1 MISYF
6 GHAPSNEDIANV
18 ANYVTCQFG
27 AKLSAVMAWAAALSS
42 SQRASLPHAMTAE
55 RNREASSE
63 LPPAPSEEVR

>member
-27 AKLSAVMAWAAALSS
+27 AKPSAVMAWAAALSS
-42 SQRASLPHAMTAE
+42 SQRASLPHAMTA
-55 RNREASSE
+55 
-63 LPPAPSEEVR
+63 